1 MDTVKFVN
9 VSCENLYLHSWVNL
23 GLFALIDELGFRHK
37 REFKSIKNRVKILI
51 ADSAVADKK

>member
-9 VSCENLYLHSWVNL
+9 VFGDDLYLHSGVNL